1 MEEEKKA
8 RLEARGWMVGS
19 TEEFLGLTPAE
30 AAYIE
35 LRLKLR
41 DAAYRLRCL
50 TSRGSQR
57 QPRRG
62 DRK

>member
-1 MEEEKKA
+1 VDEEKKA
-8 RLEARGWMVGS
+8 RLEVRGWKVGS
-19 TEEFLGLTPAE
+19 TEEFLRLPPAE

-41 DAAYRLRCL
+41 DAAHRLRGL

-62 DRK
+62 DRN